1 MNPDLLITKAL
12 RLEFLNSSQA
22 LELYQRLPLGDL
34 IYVANE
40 LRKIHHPDDKVTWII
55 DRNVNITNACISGC
69 KFCNFYR
76 PAGSKQVYITTL
88 EEYASKIEEMK
99 CIGGDQLLLQGG
111 CIQSSVLTGMLIFLK
126 T

>member
-69 KFCNFYR
+69 KF
-76 PAGSKQVYITTL
+76 
-88 EEYASKIEEMK
+88 
-99 CIGGDQLLLQGG
+99 
-111 CIQSSVLTGMLIFLK
+111 
-126 T
+126 